1 MMIFK
6 SIARFLLKQKTSEF
20 EKRDRN
26 AHFNFK
32 AVKSVGIVFSA
43 DNTVQIETIRKYM
56 TAINNSG
63 KRVSAIC
70 FYQDKELPVLQQ
82 SGLLIDFVLPK
93 EVDFWGVPK
102 PSFVEGFIENKFDL
116 LLDLDI
122 NGAFPVEHVS
132 AMSKALFKVGR
143 YSESNEGI
151 FDMML
156 EIDDS
161 KDLSFFIEQV
171 DVYLKMMNKND

>member
-6 SIARFLLKQKTSEF
+6 NIARLMLKNKMAAF
-20 EKRDRN
+20 EKRERN
-26 AHFNFK
+26 KHFNFSK
-32 AVKSVGIVFSA
+32 VKSVGIVFSA
-43 DNTVQIETIRKYM
+43 DNTVQIETVRKYM
-56 TAINNSG
+56 AVLNNSS

-70 FYQDKELPVLQQ
+70 FFQDKDFPVLDQ
-82 SGLLIDFVLPK
+82 SGLLIDIVLLK

-122 NGAFPVEHVS
+122 NGAFPVEYVS

-143 YSESNEGI
+143 YSENNEGI
-151 FDMML
+151 FDMMI
-156 EIDDS
+156 EVDS
-161 KDLSFFIEQV
+161 GKDVHYFIEQI
-171 DVYLKMMNKND
+171 DVYLKMMNKN